1 VISPQKFL
9 NYSAKKALSFFHQ
22 ICISTDR
29 CLLQKSFFESNDD
42 ITSSTPLAYRLR
54 PKNRLE
60 FIGLENLEVR
70 YPFLK
75 SATPTSMVIFGPPG
89 SGKTSLAHA
98 LCASEDIEFFP
109 FSAVL
114 SGLAELKKLFQA
126 AQDTNQV
133 RQRSPVI
140 FIDEIHR
147 FNRTQQDALLPYV
160 ESGRFILI
168 GATTENPRSSINKA
182 LLSRLH
188 IVELQAMGYE
198 DTLEILNSA
207 VLKLETDL
215 SADEIDL
222 ISEYSGGD
230 ARKAIGNLELALKLK
245 DADQFSVAAFK
256 KIILENS
263 RAYDRN
269 KDRHYDV
276 ISAYIK
282 SLRGSDP
289 DAALLWLAV
298 MLDGGEDP
306 VFIARRLVIF
316 ASEDIGNADTNGLTM
331 ASNALNVVSN
341 IGMPEARITLAQAT
355 TYLASTVKSNAAYKA
370 IDQALA
376 YVQENSTIDVPEH
389 LKNFPAKN
397 HPVKYQYPHDFP
409 ESWVNQ
415 RYSPQKTPQFYKPN
429 AIGVE
434 KNIRNRLKTLWGED
448 KKYD

>member
-1 VISPQKFL
+1 
-9 NYSAKKALSFFHQ
+9 
-22 ICISTDR
+22 
-29 CLLQKSFFESNDD
+29 
-42 ITSSTPLAYRLR
+42 
-54 PKNRLE
+54 
-60 FIGLENLEVR
+60 
-70 YPFLK
+70 
-75 SATPTSMVIFGPPG
+75 MVIFGPPG
-89 SGKTSLAHA
+89 SGKTSLANA
-98 LCASEDIEFFP
+98 LCAAEDIEFLP

-114 SGLAELKKLFQA
+114 SGLPELKKLFQV
-126 AQDTNQV
+126 AQDLNDL
-133 RQRSPVI
+133 RQRTPVI

-160 ESGRFILI
+160 ESGRFVLI

-188 IVELQAMGYE
+188 IVELLAIGHD
-198 DTLEILNSA
+198 DTLQILQAAASE
-207 VLKLETDL
+207 LESDIT
-215 SADEIDL
+215 ADEAEL
-222 ISEYSGGD
+222 IASYSGGD

-245 DADQFSVAAFK
+245 AANQFSIPAFK
-256 KIILENS
+256 KIILENA

-316 ASEDIGNADTNGLTM
+316 ASEDVGNADINGLTM
-331 ASNALNVVSN
+331 ANNALNVVSN

-355 TYLASTVKSNAAYKA
+355 TYLASTVKSNAAYTA
-370 IDQALA
+370 IDDALA
-376 YVQENSTIDVPEH
+376 YVQGNSTIEVPEH

-397 HPVKYQYPHDFP
+397 HPVKYQYPHNNL

-415 RYSPQKTPQFYKPN
+415 QYSPQDTPQFYQPKN
-429 AIGVE
+429 VGVE
-434 KNIRNRLKTLWGED
+434 KNIRNRLKTLWG
-448 KKYD
+448 KGRKYD